1 MKKIRKH
8 AQVETDETTDWSVN
22 PYTEGSRRYP
32 ENSKA
37 SMYAV
42 KKTGTPASKKGKK
55 RFNADRVVDGES
67 EDTTESGYE
76 TPVKVNSQL
85 CPPQ

>member
-1 MKKIRKH
+1 
-8 AQVETDETTDWSVN
+8 
-22 PYTEGSRRYP
+22 
-32 ENSKA
+32 
-37 SMYAV
+37 MYAV